1 MATATQLPTGN
12 ATAVGVW
19 TNGNTGLNADDGTNA
34 SFTTTTKNDVRSLTV
49 GAFGFDAAIPAGA
62 TINTVAIEIQEQVT
76 SGGTLRT
83 VIRVSGVDGANN
95 DNTTDTSLTVR
106 TFSALTR
113 PGGGSWTR
121 ADLLDGVLTAR
132 FEGRQPNNTTSRTY
146 QADYLKVIVDYS
158 TQGPARPVRVGGM
171 GQAINRG
178 ASF

>member
-34 SFTTTTKNDVRSLTV
+34 TFTTTTKNDVRSLTV

-62 TINTVAIEIQEQVT
+62 TINTVAIEVQEQLT

-106 TFSALTR
+106 TYSNLTR

-121 ADLLDGVLTAR
+121 NDLLDGTLTAR

-158 TQGPARPVRVGGM
+158 TQGPARPVRVVGLP
-171 GQAINRG
+171 QAVNRG